1 MSTAASL
8 QTLAAKPKALSSLAH
23 TGLLLQRKC
32 ACGSPTLSLTGE
44 CAECKGDKRLQT
56 KLAIGASNDPLEQE
70 ADRVAD
76 QVLAAPANPAVSDSP
91 PRIQRASH
99 AADAAAQDAP
109 ASVDRVLASS
119 GKPLDAPLRHDMEQR
134 FGHDFSRVR
143 VHADNAAA
151 LSTREVNARAYTVGQ
166 DIAFGAGQFA
176 PATREGRRLLA
187 HELTHVAQ
195 QGAGTLRREV
205 ELDVFDSG
213 EFSDEELNAYLAKFG
228 PDNIEDNSDSDD
240 KARTLVRRILD
251 GKRQPPDA
259 DKLILMIREMQSG
272 YTGNDDER
280 AILNILVKSEKSAAG
295 WPRLAELFA
304 PGTGLDPKK
313 LDSDFDGAEEDDLRA
328 LYDRNFEGGSKAAL
342 QGSRKL
348 RSATS
353 DATAKPSGEG
363 KAGDAAPAASD
374 GGAAAPVDAVEEK
387 APGPECGNPIDWVG
401 DSPVPVSITASS
413 VVDFSSQL
421 DFALKGNPHMQS
433 VVNLNP
439 NPTRDAKGRVT
450 GIKLQLKTTIIRPR
464 FVEGHK
470 TPARD
475 KALIVRAV
483 EAIKVH
489 EEKHRDASR
498 AAMQKAVC
506 DSIGKTLKET
516 DAIIK
521 KAQCDLEP
529 KEQERIDAQ
538 EGIIE
543 WIKDRTGAI
552 TDFKLVGI
560 KQNYH
565 VCK

>member
-8 QTLAAKPKALSSLAH
+8 QNLAAKPKALSSLAH
-23 TGLLLQRKC
+23 TGLSLQRKC
-32 ACGSPTLSLTGE
+32 ACGSPTSSLTGE
-44 CAECKGDKRLQT
+44 CAECKGGKRLQT
-56 KLAIGASNDPLEQE
+56 KLAIGASNDPLERE

-76 QVLAAPANPAVSDSP
+76 QVLAAPANPSVGAAAP
-91 PRIQRASH
+91 KIQRDSRDS
-99 AADAAAQDAP
+99 DAAAQDAP
-109 ASVDRVLASS
+109 ASVDRALASS
-119 GKPLDAPLRHDMEQR
+119 GSPLDAPLRHDMEQR

-143 VHADNAAA
+143 IHADSAAQQ
-151 LSTREVNARAYTVGQ
+151 SARDVSAKAYTAGQ

-176 PATREGRRLLA
+176 PATSAGRHLLA
-187 HELTHVAQ
+187 HELTHVVQ
-195 QGAGTLRREV
+195 QGAATGTVRREV
-205 ELDVFDSG
+205 DLKDFEAPT
-213 EFSDEELNAYLAKFG
+213 EFSDGELDDYLSKFG
-228 PDNIEDNSDSDD
+228 PDNIEDSSDSDD
-240 KARTLVRRILD
+240 KARTIVWRILY
-251 GKRQPPDA
+251 GGKKRQPPTA

-272 YTGNDDER
+272 FTVNDDER
-280 AILNILVKSEKSAAG
+280 AILNILVSSEKGVAG

-313 LDSDFDGAEEDDLRA
+313 LDSDFHGAEEDDLRA

-342 QGSRKL
+342 EGSRKL

-353 DATAKPSGEG
+353 EATAKPSEEG
-363 KAGDAAPAASD
+363 KAGDT
-374 GGAAAPVDAVEEK
+374 APVDAIAEK
-387 APGPECGNPIDWVG
+387 TPGPECGNPIDWVA

-439 NPTRDAKGRVT
+439 NPTLNSKGRVT
-450 GIKLQLKTTIIRPR
+450 AIRLQLRTTIIRPR
-464 FVEGHK
+464 FVVGHK
-470 TPARD
+470 TPERD
-475 KALIVRAV
+475 RALIARAV

-506 DSIGKTLKET
+506 DSIGKTVAQADL
-516 DAIIK
+516 IIK

-529 KEQERIDAQ
+529 KEQEKIDAQ

-543 WIKDRTGAI
+543 WVKDGTGAI